1 MGENRE
7 NKNPKF
13 RIREQMLVIVNKD
26 WHRTY
31 VASIHTIKGH
41 DGRKKYSAKC
51 KLKESSI
58 VGIAYDKDQL
68 SRCMDELAT
77 IIEEYT
83 SRKLPFGIPLVL
95 DIIFGLN

>member
-1 MGENRE
+1 MSGNMEY
-7 NKNPKF
+7 KKPKF
-13 RIREQMLVIVNKD
+13 RMREQILVIVNKD

-31 VASIHTIKGH
+31 VASIQTINVP
-41 DGRKKYSAKC
+41 DGTKRYSAKC

-58 VGIAYDKDQL
+58 VGIANDKDQL

-83 SRKLPFGIPLVL
+83 SRKLPFGIPLVM
-95 DIIFGLN
+95 DIICCLN